1 MVFLSSLC
9 WLNMFKQLFSKGHHW
24 LKCMENRHRSSFSFN
39 GRKMLLAD
47 EKSELQTCQS
57 LGRLVLVTMSLG
69 HGEKSGIKT
78 RLRHVKQL
86 LKYRELTGSYLIYH
100 INWWNMSG
108 INMHLL
114 EYKLHKSQGDRDIE
128 RERETEK
135 SINVY
140 QSTFPTPLAS

>member
-1 MVFLSSLC
+1 
-9 WLNMFKQLFSKGHHW
+9 
-24 LKCMENRHRSSFSFN
+24 
-39 GRKMLLAD
+39 MLPAD

-128 RERETEK
+128 K